1 MKKLREFS
9 YSKSMEN
16 LYASCW
22 NISSGTNPEIVG
34 SVQVQTIG
42 EVFLVVKKE
51 KKTKKKCGEKISRD
65 FFADLLNKSIMH
77 VVEDYYDMH
86 KVVAIQ
92 KNFKNLFKN
101 LIK

>member
-42 EVFLVVKKE
+42 EVFFGCKKRE
-51 KKTKKKCGEKISRD
+51 ENQKKMWG
-65 FFADLLNKSIMH
+65 
-77 VVEDYYDMH
+77 
-86 KVVAIQ
+86 
-92 KNFKNLFKN
+92 KNLQGFFCRFIEQIN
-101 LIK
+101 YACGRRLLRHA